1 MHGMP
6 KASGQISNTERKE
19 ETSLRRGK
27 GEPETGRTVA
37 SKETH
42 RMYKNHHKG
51 KSQKANSLTSK
62 QRKDNEAHHRERY
75 TEHAQPSRAPVILT
89 VNLTDSGVNSG
100 EATRLMWDV
109 VIRDRSRGLGSKK

>member
-1 MHGMP
+1 MHGML

-27 GEPETGRTVA
+27 GEPETGRTAA

-62 QRKDNEAHHRERY
+62 RRKDIMRHITGKGTLSMLSHPGR
-75 TEHAQPSRAPVILT
+75 QLS
-89 VNLTDSGVNSG
+89 
-100 EATRLMWDV
+100 
-109 VIRDRSRGLGSKK
+109 